1 MLRILTNSDGIP
13 GTKRAMIKKQFYY
26 IAERDIW
33 QAHHQKICQILTCCT
48 VPKKSFFCFSLD
60 NTPKHYIEVWS
71 VDDMAKDASTPFA
84 LLALHPTRPTLRYS
98 VSKSIRNVSLSFY
111 SQWYFFE
118 RFWAS
123 VMQSESG
130 LATPLFPQSSVKI
143 NLTKNP
149 ILALDDAEI
158 SANLW
163 RRFLLNSSYCKEM
176 TFLCLIEIRF
186 CFNGFAATFVFG
198 GAIDH

>member
-1 MLRILTNSDGIP
+1 MSNIDVLHSS
-13 GTKRAMIKKQFYY
+13 KK
-26 IAERDIW
+26 
-33 QAHHQKICQILTCCT
+33 
-48 VPKKSFFCFSLD
+48 VFFLLFT

-84 LLALHPTRPTLRYS
+84 LLALHPTRPTLRHS
-98 VSKSIRNVSLSFY
+98 VSKSFRNVSLSFY
-111 SQWYFFE
+111 SQWYFFR

-198 GAIDH
+198 GLLIIRLVGEAHTSLLLLLVGYNQLTNEPALLMLLRDGA

>member
-1 MLRILTNSDGIP
+1 MSNIDVLHSS
-13 GTKRAMIKKQFYY
+13 KK
-26 IAERDIW
+26 
-33 QAHHQKICQILTCCT
+33 
-48 VPKKSFFCFSLD
+48 VFFLLFT

-198 GAIDH
+198 GLLIIRLVGEAHTSLFVALGRL

>member
-1 MLRILTNSDGIP
+1 MSNIDVLHSS
-13 GTKRAMIKKQFYY
+13 KK
-26 IAERDIW
+26 
-33 QAHHQKICQILTCCT
+33 
-48 VPKKSFFCFSLD
+48 VFFLLFT

-198 GAIDH
+198 GLLIIRLVGEAHTSLLLLLVGYNQLTNEPALLMLLRDGA